1 MVWASGEL
9 DCPLGIP
16 SGPSAS
22 SQCPVEKG
30 RLWSTRSCCPGIGYG
45 QDEGQHTSLLCDILV
60 ESTQAGK
67 RTWVGSTSLGAACRQ
82 RRSQTPW
89 HHPDLGGN
97 SVLEVPVQL
106 GSFFKKIIGIQLIY
120 NVGFVS
126 GIQQRESVVHASVL
140 FSLIGYYRALSRS
153 PCTVQKV
160 LVHLFYI

>member
-1 MVWASGEL
+1 M
-9 DCPLGIP
+9 
-16 SGPSAS
+16 
-22 SQCPVEKG
+22 
-30 RLWSTRSCCPGIGYG
+30 
-45 QDEGQHTSLLCDILV
+45 
-60 ESTQAGK
+60 
-67 RTWVGSTSLGAACRQ
+67 
-82 RRSQTPW
+82 
-89 HHPDLGGN
+89 
-97 SVLEVPVQL
+97 LEVPVQL